1 MTAFAL
7 CVVDLHTTTIKAAIK
22 KVGCVRVETTV
33 YILRKGIAHSTCGN
47 QQFFLEG
54 ETAKVT
60 YKRHASIGIR
70 CKIKNQNHSS
80 VIKENV
86 FLLEDIKRSE
96 ADANRQYEHCICK

>member
-70 CKIKNQNHSS
+70 CKIKKSKSLQCD
-80 VIKENV
+80 KGKCV
-86 FLLEDIKRSE
+86 FVRGHQAIGS
-96 ADANRQYEHCICK
+96 